1 MELSPK
7 GNTCIWP
14 LEWLGFQTARWLI
27 PRGSIPEPACPRQD
41 AEWMSCHLCHS
52 QRVKAFQ
59 VPPRSKGV
67 GSCLYHCA
75 EKHAGRRERWFHL
88 PLEDIIRPY
97 HRGNSSPGW
106 PSIFLLSFYSPPLP
120 CPPRQAPVSCMR
132 EAPPSSQAPSPLF
145 KSPSEKRADGSS
157 HFRTKALHRY
167 F

>member
-7 GNTCIWP
+7 GNACIWP

-88 PLEDIIRPY
+88 PLEDIIHPY
-97 HRGNSSPGW
+97 HQEQLTRLAFHLSVVLLQ
-106 PSIFLLSFYSPPLP
+106 PSTPMPPKAD
-120 CPPRQAPVSCMR
+120 PRQLHERSPSQL
-132 EAPPSSQAPSPLF
+132 PSSLSSFQVSIRE
-145 KSPSEKRADGSS
+145 KSRRFFTLS
-157 HFRTKALHRY
+157 H
-167 F
+167 